1 MSGASIFNRP
11 ARTRPRPRF
20 LKAVVAERALRVC
33 RQRTEKSKIEDEDEF
48 EDEDDFGCGYAK
60 L

>member
-1 MSGASIFNRP
+1 MNGALIFNRS
-11 ARTRPRPRF
+11 RPRF
-20 LKAVVAERALRVC
+20 LKAVADALFVC
-33 RQRTEKSKIEDEDEF
+33 RQRTESKI